1 MSIFKNIMSKI
12 FPSAFASETDHK
24 EQADKINDK
33 NVTSDTT
40 HEENSASQPQET
52 TQATTAPA
60 TNKVDVV
67 AILEEMQ
74 KKYPEKLNWHTSI
87 VDLMKLLGLDS
98 SLNARKQLAQE
109 LSYTGDM
116 NDSAAM
122 NIWLHKE
129 IMRKIAE
136 NGGVLP
142 ESIKH

>member
-24 EQADKINDK
+24 EQADKIKETNA
-33 NVTSDTT
+33 TSEISNGENATSKPK
-40 HEENSASQPQET
+40 EESQST
-52 TQATTAPA
+52 VAAD
-60 TNKVDVV
+60 KVDVA
-67 AILEEMQ
+67 AILDEMQ
-74 KKYPEKLNWHTSI
+74 KKYPQKLNWHTSI

-98 SLNARKQLAQE
+98 SLDARKQLAKE
-109 LSYTGDM
+109 LNYTGDM
-116 NDSAAM
+116 NDSTTM

-142 ESIKH
+142 DSIKH